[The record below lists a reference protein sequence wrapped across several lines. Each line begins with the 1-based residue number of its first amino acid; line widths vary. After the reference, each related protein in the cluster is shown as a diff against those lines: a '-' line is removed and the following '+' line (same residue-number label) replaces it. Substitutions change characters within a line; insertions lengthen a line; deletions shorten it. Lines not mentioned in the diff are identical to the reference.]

1 MVIYTSTPGRP
12 FRLPSVYRLL
22 TLLTLICGLAVIGF
36 SQKTRADDYFNPAL
50 LDVDNPQQEKTD
62 LSIYEKGPGQAP
74 GKYQV
79 AIYINNNKI
88 DTRDVTFTLQK
99 AASGETS
106 LQPCFSLD
114 ELKSLGIKTKSFP
127 GLAGAGKCAN
137 LHAIPAASAT
147 FRVSNQQLLL
157 SIPQSAL
164 GQVPRGYI
172 DPKEFDEG
180 ITAGILNYSA
190 TASQTQARQPGM
202 QDSSSQYVNLRPG
215 LNIGAW
221 RIRNY
226 STWNRSTTGHE
237 EQQKFS
243 SVYTYAQRDIVAMK
257 SDVTLG
263 QSSSPAD
270 VFDSVPYTGVQLN
283 SDSDMLPDSE
293 RGYAPIIRGTAHSNA
308 QVVVRQNGYV
318 IYQNT
323 VAPGAFEIND
333 LYPTG
338 SSGDLQVTV
347 KETDGSERHFVVPYA
362 SVPVLQRE
370 KHLKYSATAGR
381 YRSYDKD
388 VEKTPFAQ
396 GSAIYGLPY
405 GFTAYGGMQ
414 QSSHYHSAALGTGK
428 NFGDLGAFSIDVTR
442 AKALLKK
449 QKASKGQSWRLRYSK
464 DFAGTGT
471 NFSLAG
477 YRYNSKGFYTL
488 EDTMESYTHASD
500 WSAPQQRRARTE
512 ATIDQTL
519 GEGWGS
525 VTLSLVKETYWTQ
538 SQDMTSM
545 SVSYNNSWKGI
556 TYSLSYSLNKNTN
569 DSDEN
574 GESVSNDNLFALSV
588 SVPLDRWMH
597 NTWATYNMNNSKDG
611 TVQNLGVN
619 GTALEE
625 NNLNWNVQEGLD
637 SSGNGN
643 STSMNADYKATYGEL
658 SGGLSQDKNQRTANV
673 GLQGG
678 VIAHANGITLSQPL
692 GETIALVKAP
702 GTHGTHI
709 ANQTGVETDFRGYT
723 VVPFVTAYR
732 HNTIELDTETLP
744 DDADV
749 THAAQIVTPTRGA
762 VVRATFN
769 TRVGNRVLMTLTH
782 GGKPLPFG
790 ATVTTEDK
798 DSEFIVGVDAQ
809 TYLSGLPRRG
819 KLDVSWGQ
827 DASEH
832 CVANYVLTDEKNKTN
847 IINAAAQCH

>member
-1 MVIYTSTPGRP
+1 MYSDKKPFTCQLSSLLVIIVGLVMAIFTSQ
-12 FRLPSVYRLL
+12 VM
-22 TLLTLICGLAVIGF
+22 
-36 SQKTRADDYFNPAL
+36 ADDYFNPAL
-50 LDVDNPQQEKTD
+50 LDVDNPQQTKTD
-62 LSIYEKGPGQAP
+62 LSVYEKGPGQAP

-79 AIYINNNKI
+79 AIFINNNKI

-99 AASGETS
+99 DRQGNSA
-106 LQPCFSLD
+106 LQPCFSL
-114 ELKSLGIKTKSFP
+114 EALKSLGIKVKNYP
-127 GLAGAGKCAN
+127 GLLAKGECAN
-137 LHAIPAASAT
+137 LSAIPSASAT
-147 FRVSNQQLLL
+147 FHVRNQQLLL
-157 SIPQSAL
+157 SIPQIAL
-164 GQVPRGYI
+164 GKVPRGYI
-172 DPKEFDEG
+172 DPKEYDEG
-180 ITAGILNYSA
+180 INAGLLNYSA
-190 TASQTQARQPGM
+190 TASQSRARQPGE
-202 QDSSSQYVNLRPG
+202 QDTSSQYVNLRPG

-221 RIRNY
+221 RLRNY
-226 STWNRSTTGHE
+226 STWNRSTTGHT

-257 SDVTLG
+257 SSVTVG
-263 QSSSPAD
+263 QSSSPSD
-270 VFDSVPYTGVQLN
+270 VFDSVPYTGAQIN

-308 QVVVRQNGYV
+308 LVMVRQNGYV

-347 KETDGSERHFVVPYA
+347 KETDGSESHFVVPYA

-370 KHLKYSATAGR
+370 KNLRYSVTAGR

-405 GFTAYGGMQ
+405 GFTAYGGVQ
-414 QSSHYHSAALGTGK
+414 QSSHYQSEAVGAGK
-428 NFGDLGAFSIDVTR
+428 NMGDLGAFSIDVTR

-449 QKASKGQSWRLRYSK
+449 QQASKGQSWRVRYSK
-464 DFAGTGT
+464 DFAGSGT

-488 EDTMESYTHASD
+488 EDTMESYTRSND

-519 GEGWGS
+519 GDGWGS
-525 VTLSLVKETYWTQ
+525 VTLSLVKESYWSQ

-545 SVSYNNSWKGI
+545 SVSYNNSWHGVS
-556 TYSLSYSLNKNTN
+556 YSLSYSMNKNTN

-574 GESVSNDNLFALSV
+574 GESVTNDNQFSLSV
-588 SVPLDRWMH
+588 SVPLDHWMH
-597 NTWATYNMNNSKDG
+597 NTWATYNLNNTKDG
-611 TVQNLGVN
+611 TTQNLGLN
-619 GTALEE
+619 GTALQD
-625 NNLNWNVQEGLD
+625 NNLNWNLQEGLSTTGSGT
-637 SSGNGN
+637 SS
-643 STSMNADYKATYGEL
+643 SANADYKGTYGEV
-658 SGGLSQDKNQRTANV
+658 SGGVSQDKHQQTLNV
-673 GLQGG
+673 GIQGG
-678 VIAHANGITLSQPL
+678 VVAHANGITLTQPL

-709 ANQTGVETDFRGYT
+709 SNQTGVETDFRGYT

-732 HNTIELDTETLP
+732 HNTIALDTETLP
-744 DDADV
+744 DNADI

-769 TRVGNRVLMTLTH
+769 TRVGRRALMTLTQD
-782 GGKPLPFG
+782 GKPLPFG

-798 DSEFIVGVDAQ
+798 DSEFIVGTDGQ
-809 TYLSGLPRRG
+809 TYVSGLPSRG
-819 KLDVSWGQ
+819 QLTVSWGES
-827 DASEH
+827 ASEH
-832 CVANYVLTDEKNKTN
+832 CVADYALTDEKDKTS
-847 IINAAAQCH
+847 IATVAAQCH

>member
-1 MVIYTSTPGRP
+1 MVCIAQQSW
-12 FRLPSVYRLL
+12 
-22 TLLTLICGLAVIGF
+22 
-36 SQKTRADDYFNPAL
+36 ADDYFNPAL
-50 LDVDNPQQEKTD
+50 LDIDNPQQGKTD

-74 GKYQV
+74 GKYPV
-79 AIYINNNKI
+79 SIFINNNKI
-88 DTRDVTFTLQK
+88 DTRDVTFKLQK
-99 AASGETS
+99 DQAGNGT

-114 ELKSLGIKTKSFP
+114 DLNKLGIKTKQFP
-127 GLAGAGKCAN
+127 QLAAKGECAD
-137 LHAIPAASAT
+137 LRAIPAASAT

-180 ITAGILNYSA
+180 ITAGLLNYSA
-190 TASQTQARQPGM
+190 TASQSHSRTPGTP
-202 QDSSSQYVNLRPG
+202 DNSSQYVNLRPG
-215 LNIGAW
+215 LNVGAW
-221 RIRNY
+221 RLRNY
-226 STWNRSTTGHE
+226 STWNRSTTGHD

-243 SVYTYAQRDIVAMK
+243 SVYTYAERDIVAMK
-257 SDVTLG
+257 SDLTVG

-270 VFDSVPYTGVQLN
+270 VFDSVSYTGMQIN

-293 RGYAPIIRGTAHSNA
+293 KGYAPIIRGTAHSNA
-308 QVVVRQNGYV
+308 QVVVRQNGYI

-370 KHLKYSATAGR
+370 KHLKYSVTAGR
-381 YRSYDKD
+381 YRSYDSN

-405 GFTAYGGMQ
+405 GFTIYGGAQ
-414 QSSHYHSAALGTGK
+414 QSSHYQSQALGTGK

-449 QKASKGQSWRLRYSK
+449 QKSSQGQSWRVRYSK

-488 EDTMESYTHASD
+488 QDTMESYTRSDD
-500 WSAPQQRRARTE
+500 WSAPEQRRDRTE
-512 ATIDQTL
+512 ATVDQTL
-519 GEGWGS
+519 PEGWGS
-525 VTLSLVKETYWTQ
+525 FSLSLVKERYWSQ
-538 SQDMTSM
+538 NQDMTSM
-545 SVSYNNSWKGI
+545 SVSYNNSWDGM

-574 GESVSNDNLFALSV
+574 GDSVSNDNLFALSV

-597 NTWATYNMNNSKDG
+597 NTWATYNLNNSKDG
-611 TVQNLGVN
+611 TTQNLGLN
-619 GTALEE
+619 GTALEQ
-625 NNLNWNVQEGLD
+625 NNLNWNIQEGL
-637 SSGNGN
+637 SNTGSGS

-658 SGGLSQDKNQRTANV
+658 SGGLSQDKYQRTANV

-678 VIAHANGITLSQPL
+678 VVAHANGVTLSQPM

-702 GTHGTHI
+702 GTHGTQVT
-709 ANQTGVETDFRGYT
+709 NQTGVETDFRGYT

-732 HNTIELDTETLP
+732 HNTIALDTETLP

-782 GGKPLPFG
+782 NGKPLPFG
-790 ATVTTEDK
+790 ATVTTDDK
-798 DSEFIVGVDAQ
+798 DSEFIVGNDGQ
-809 TYLSGLPRRG
+809 TYLSGLPQRG
-819 KLDVSWGQ
+819 HLSVSWGQ
-827 DASEH
+827 DASDH
-832 CVANYVLTDEKNKTN
+832 CVADYVLTDEKDKTN
-847 IINAAAQCH
+847 IINAAAQCQ

>member
-1 MVIYTSTPGRP
+1 MYSHKKPFTCRISSLLVI
-12 FRLPSVYRLL
+12 L
-22 TLLTLICGLAVIGF
+22 CGLALAIFAQQVM
-36 SQKTRADDYFNPAL
+36 ADDYFNPAL
-50 LDVDNPQQEKTD
+50 LDIDNPQQGKTD
-62 LSIYEKGPGQAP
+62 LSVYEKGPGQAP

-79 AIYINNNKI
+79 AIFINNNKI
-88 DTRDVTFTLQK
+88 DTRDVTFTLHK
-99 AASGETS
+99 GSHGSSS
-106 LQPCFSLD
+106 LQPCFSLND
-114 ELKSLGIKTKSFP
+114 LKSLGIKTQKYP
-127 GLAGAGKCAN
+127 ALMAKGQCAD
-137 LHAIPAASAT
+137 LTAIPAAST
-147 FRVSNQQLLL
+147 SFHVRNQQLLL
-157 SIPQSAL
+157 SIPQLAL

-190 TASQTQARQPGM
+190 TASQSHARQSGE
-202 QDSSSQYVNLRPG
+202 QNNSSQYVNLRPG
-215 LNIGAW
+215 FNVGAW
-221 RIRNY
+221 RVRNY
-226 STWNRSTTGHE
+226 STWNRSTQGKE

-257 SDVTLG
+257 SDLTVG
-263 QSSSPAD
+263 QSSSPSD
-270 VFDSVPYTGVQLN
+270 VFDSVPYTGVELK

-293 RGYAPIIRGTAHSNA
+293 KGYAPIIRGTAHSNA
-308 QVVVRQNGYV
+308 LVMVRQNGYV

-347 KETDGSERHFVVPYA
+347 KETDGSESHFVVPYA

-370 KHLKYSATAGR
+370 KNLRYSVTAGR

-396 GSAIYGLPY
+396 GSAIYGLPF
-405 GFTAYGGMQ
+405 GFTAYGGIQ
-414 QSSHYHSAALGTGK
+414 QSSHYQSQALGAGK
-428 NFGDLGAFSIDVTR
+428 NMGDLGAFSIDVTR

-449 QKASKGQSWRLRYSK
+449 QQASKGQSWRVRYSK
-464 DFAGTGT
+464 DFAGSGT

-488 EDTMESYTHASD
+488 EDTMESYTRSDD

-519 GEGWGS
+519 PEGWGS
-525 VTLSLVKETYWTQ
+525 VTLSMVKETYWSQ
-538 SQDMTSM
+538 NQDMTSM
-545 SVSYNNSWKGI
+545 SVSYNNSWHGVS
-556 TYSLSYSLNKNTN
+556 YSLSYSMNKNTQ

-574 GESVSNDNLFALSV
+574 GDEVTNDNQFSLSV
-588 SVPLDRWMH
+588 SVPLDHWMH
-597 NTWATYNMNNSKDG
+597 YTWATYNLNNTKDG
-611 TVQNLGVN
+611 TTQNIGLN
-619 GTALEE
+619 GTALKED
-625 NNLNWNVQEGLD
+625 NLNWNIQEGL
-637 SSGNGN
+637 SSTGSGN
-643 STSMNADYKATYGEL
+643 STSMNADYKATYGEV
-658 SGGLSQDKNQRTANV
+658 SAGVSQDKYQQTVNV

-678 VIAHANGITLSQPL
+678 VVAHANGITLSQPL

-709 ANQTGVETDFRGYT
+709 TNQTGVETDFRGYT

-732 HNTIELDTETLP
+732 HNTIALDTETLP

-749 THAAQIVTPTRGA
+749 THAAQVVTPTRGA
-762 VVRATFN
+762 VVRASFN

-782 GGKPLPFG
+782 NGKPLPFG

-798 DSEFIVGVDAQ
+798 DREFIVGSDGQ
-809 TYLSGLPRRG
+809 TYLSGLPARG
-819 KLDVSWGQ
+819 KLSVAWG
-827 DASEH
+827 DNASEQ
-832 CVANYVLTDEKNKTN
+832 CIAQYTLAEERAKSG
-847 IINAAAQCH
+847 IITAAATCQ